1 MKKFLIAGLGNPGTR
16 YANTRHNAGTDLI
29 NLFLEK
35 NSLELKENKS
45 IKGEISSLK
54 ILDVE
59 VFFLIPNIFMN
70 HSGKSLK
77 PTIKKLNLPLN
88 KVLIIHDDL
97 DLPSGTCKL
106 KDGGGDGGHNGIKS
120 INYIINATD
129 YFRLRIGVG
138 RPPSGIDPA
147 EYVLSRFLSD
157 EIEEIKF
164 LVEDAIDIVKVFP
177 KDKEMA
183 IKQASERR
191 IIDVV

>member
-1 MKKFLIAGLGNPGTR
+1 MKKFLIAGLGNPGRR

-45 IKGEISSLK
+45 IKGEISSFK

-97 DLPSGTCKL
+97 DLPSGSCKL
-106 KDGGGDGGHNGIKS
+106 KNGGGDGGHNGLKS
-120 INYIINATD
+120 IIDSLGGNKE
-129 YFRLRIGVG
+129 FKRMRIGIGHPGNSKLVNKYVVQKG
-138 RPPSGIDPA
+138 SVTERKERLNAIENGI
-147 EYVLSRFLSD
+147 EV
-157 EIEEIKF
+157 IEF
-164 LVEDAIDIVKVFP
+164 IVKDNWDLALNTLHS
-177 KDKEMA
+177 K
-183 IKQASERR
+183 
-191 IIDVV
+191 